1 MPNADLLET
10 SRFSPSHIRLPKF
23 SKLPANSAVLAAV
36 GAYKATSLDYV
47 AESEGFEPPSPF
59 SRSLSIC
66 SLT

>member
-47 AESEGFEPPSPF
+47 AAG
-59 SRSLSIC
+59 
-66 SLT
+66 